1 MIDIIKLNLGNTY
14 TMIQKEDENIFDKIY
29 KNNKWGSKESKSG
42 PGSEISRT
50 KNIRL
55 EIPKLIKNYNIKTL
69 FDCPCGDV
77 NWISQIFDKI
87 PNYVGGDISKYVI
100 INNNK
105 RYNKEFIIFDLRYD
119 KINKY
124 DLLLVRDCLFHLSY
138 KDIFKVLE
146 NIKKSNVKF
155 FLTTNFLNRKNYDI
169 VTGKWRSLCLQ
180 EPPFNFPK
188 PIKTIQEDEIGEY
201 KDKHLCLYKKE
212 DIP

>member
-1 MIDIIKLNLGNTY
+1 MIIK
-14 TMIQKEDENIFDKIY
+14 KEDENTFDRIY
-29 KNNKWGSKESKSG
+29 KNNTWRSNESKSG

-55 EIPKLIKNYNIKTL
+55 EIPELIKNYNIETV

-87 PNYVGGDISKYVI
+87 PKYVGGDISKYVI
-100 INNNK
+100 IDNKK
-105 RYNKEFIIFDLRYD
+105 RYNKEFIIFDLRND
-119 KINKY
+119 KISKY
-124 DLLLVRDCLFHLSY
+124 DLLLVRDCLFHLSIE
-138 KDIFKVLE
+138 DIFKVLD
-146 NIKKSNVKF
+146 NIKKSDVKF
-155 FLTTNFLNRKNYDI
+155 FLTTNFLNRKNHDI
-169 VTGKWRSLCLQ
+169 RTGGWRPLCLQ

-188 PIKTIQEDEIGEY
+188 PIKIIQEDETGEY